1 LLLNRPITAIIL
13 ILAALIFGSLALS
26 ELSVDL
32 LPDVDSPN
40 LVVRTDWQGASPR
53 EVESRINERLEA
65 VL

>member
-13 ILAALIFGSLALS
+13 ILATFIFGGLALK

-53 EVESRINERLEA
+53 EIENA
-65 VL
+65 NQ